1 MRALE
6 MLKSTIVSSESI
18 SPLCSCF
25 NNHFEVNT
33 AQLTF
38 KTGCYYTI
46 LLDVE
51 VTIHSEREG
60 EQEPERVEG
69 GESPRE

>member
-1 MRALE
+1 LN
-6 MLKSTIVSSESI
+6 L
-18 SPLCSCF
+18 

-38 KTGCYYTI
+38 KPGCYYTI

-51 VTIHSEREG
+51 VTVHSEREG